1 MEFDFDV
8 SKLCELE
15 EDLSTVVPL
24 VIGVLET
31 SCYDAASGFF
41 FGAGSGSSPE
51 TLKQPGTKEII
62 RI

>member
-41 FGAGSGSSPE
+41 FLEPAPAPV
-51 TLKQPGTKEII
+51 L
-62 RI
+62 RH